1 MHATPASALTRRH
14 LLLGGAAGLA
24 LAACGGGTGSE
35 ADRYQ
40 DRWTTFTMPM
50 PLAMHGAIVSAD
62 GSVLVTGGSRGM
74 STLSASIDRFDPGT
88 RRFTPLGEMAT
99 GRIEHVQVR
108 VGDTQVLV
116 VGGLTAVSSWPV
128 AELIDE
134 RTGTAT
140 AAGAQLQPRIWH
152 TATRLLDGRVLVT
165 GGLGL
170 DTAELWDPATR
181 RWRLAAGRMA
191 HDRSRHTA
199 TRLADGR
206 VLVVGGSSDRV
217 NYVFAEIFDPATETF
232 TPLPTG
238 GLALPRRLFHDAH
251 RLADGSVLV
260 LGGSDQESDLVPR
273 GEVWRIDAG
282 ATRIAAAPALVRPR
296 TLVRSA
302 LLAGGEV
309 FLAGGQT
316 STDRLASEEAA
327 FYGPATQRSAA
338 PMAQA
343 RAWHSVTTLADGRV
357 LVLGGE
363 DPAGGLLATGAL
375 YD

>member
-1 MHATPASALTRRH
+1 MHAPTAPLLNRRH
-14 LLLGGAAGLA
+14 LLLGGAASLA
-24 LAACGGGTGSE
+24 LAACGGSGSE
-35 ADRYQ
+35 DRGFR
-40 DRWTTFTMPM
+40 DRWTTFSMPM
-50 PLAMHGAIVSAD
+50 PLAMHAAIASAD
-62 GSVLVTGGSRGM
+62 GTVLVTGGSRGA
-74 STLSASIDRFDPGT
+74 STLSAGIDRFDPGT
-88 RRFTPLGEMAT
+88 RRFTAIGEMAT
-99 GRIEHVQVR
+99 GRQEHVPVR
-108 VGDTQVLV
+108 VGETQVLV
-116 VGGLTAVSSWPV
+116 VGGLTSASSWPV

-134 RTGTAT
+134 RTGIAT
-140 AAGAQLQPRIWH
+140 PAGAQVQPRIWH
-152 TATRLLDGRVLVT
+152 SATRLRDGRVVAI

-170 DTAELWDPATR
+170 DSAELWDPATR

-199 TRLADGR
+199 TLLADGR

-217 NYVFAEIFDPATETF
+217 NHVFAEVFDPATETF
-232 TPLPTG
+232 SPLPTG

-260 LGGSDQESDLVPR
+260 LGGSDQESDLEPR
-273 GEVWRIDAG
+273 AEVWRIDAA
-282 ATRIAAAPALVRPR
+282 ATRIAAAPPLVRPR

-302 LLAGGEV
+302 LLPGGEV

-316 STDRLASEEAA
+316 RSDRLASEEAA
-327 FYGPATQRSAA
+327 IYGPQSQRAAA

-343 RAWHSVTTLADGRV
+343 RAWHSVTALADGRV